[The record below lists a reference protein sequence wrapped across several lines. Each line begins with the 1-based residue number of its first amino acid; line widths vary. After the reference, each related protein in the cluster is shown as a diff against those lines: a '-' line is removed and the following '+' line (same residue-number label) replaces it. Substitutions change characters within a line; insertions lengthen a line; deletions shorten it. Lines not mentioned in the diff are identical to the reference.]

1 MSLKVKC
8 QSFKEK
14 NNVSPNTTNFVFIK
28 PIWVFLGH
36 VHGFVLLFW
45 IVAFPLD
52 MHVACSFSSELNN
65 PFLLRFSLFVSECR
79 ILLQS
84 WCLLYYWQIA
94 NSRIQLVFLNK
105 TFFLVSVTPDQT
117 PFFVNEVFFK
127 FQTYNPTPDCLNELT
142 ERIERSVG
150 EASQAIIQLLPEFPQ
165 CRDITDAELIKTKS
179 MLSHDRTS
187 PFNQVCPIVQAFV
200 LAADK

>member
-1 MSLKVKC
+1 M
-8 QSFKEK
+8 
-14 NNVSPNTTNFVFIK
+14 
-28 PIWVFLGH
+28 
-36 VHGFVLLFW
+36 
-45 IVAFPLD
+45 
-52 MHVACSFSSELNN
+52 
-65 PFLLRFSLFVSECR
+65 
-79 ILLQS
+79 
-84 WCLLYYWQIA
+84 LLYYCQIA